1 MALFLAFVGM
11 LCWGLAPLFGKY
23 GLRGA
28 SPMTALSVRT
38 MIAASLVVAWTLGFG
53 DIGQLRRVAASRNL
67 VFIAVEALLATLVG
81 DLAYFAALKHGNI
94 NQVTLVLAASPLV
107 TIIAA
112 YFFLGERLTLPQLL
126 GAFLVV
132 TGLFLVGIQAK
143 L

>member
-1 MALFLAFVGM
+1 MALFLAFLGM
-11 LCWGLAPLFGKY
+11 LCWGVAPLFGKY

-28 SPMTALSVRT
+28 SPVTVLSVRT
-38 MIAASLVVAWTLGFG
+38 MVAAGLVLAWTLGFG
-53 DIGQLRRVAASRNL
+53 DISQLRHVAASRNL
-67 VFIAVEALLATLVG
+67 IFITTEALLATLVG

-112 YFFLGERLTLPQLL
+112 YFILGEKLTLSQLL

-132 TGLFLVGIQAK
+132 TGLFLVGLQPK
-143 L
+143 F